1 MTKKEIKKQINKGNK
16 LNYAFLVFSSLFE
29 TSIMILIS
37 IMIEKIMAIATSKN
51 IDDLYA
57 QVNIF
62 IFALIATIVVYLI
75 TLYIKPKF
83 RQRAIL
89 QYKNNIYKHILN
101 KSIDDFNNHETST
114 YVSALTNDVNYIE
127 ENYIFSSFTLITLIT
142 LFITTVVVMI
152 IYSPILTVIGIVLSL
167 IPLVI
172 GLIVGSKLSKH
183 EKKISDDNATFM
195 HFIKDNLIGFSTIK
209 VFRAEN
215 KIKELFDKKN
225 KELENTKKEKVR
237 TTVLM
242 EFLQMVSQV
251 VVQFGVFF
259 IGAFLCIKTNS
270 IEPSV
275 IILFVQ
281 LMNYI
286 MNPLVSIPDV
296 LSKRNACN
304 PLFEKIANI
313 LDTKIDPALK
323 EQIEFNNKI
332 TINNLEFAYDD
343 KQILNKINFTFEKN
357 KSYAIVGTSGSGKT
371 TLLNLLIG
379 RNLNYNGKI
388 YYDEKELK
396 NISIDSLFEITSFV
410 EQNVFVFDDS
420 IINNITMYSK
430 IDDNILNDV
439 IKKSG
444 LEQLICEKGKDYKCG
459 ENGSNLSGG
468 EKQRISIA
476 RALIKK
482 SQILLMDEAT
492 SALDNETSST
502 IIDNVLNFKD
512 TTSIMITHKLEEA
525 TLKKFD
531 EIIVLKNGQIVGNGT
546 FETLINNNYIFKSL
560 YEIE

>member
-1 MTKKEIKKQINKGNK
+1 MTKKEVKKEINRGNK
-16 LNYAFLVFSSLFE
+16 LNYAFLVFESLFE

-37 IMIEKIMAIATSKN
+37 LMIEKIMAIATSNN
-51 IDDLYA
+51 INDLYK
-57 QVNIF
+57 QVNVF
-62 IFALIATIVVYLI
+62 LIALVSSIIIYLL

-83 RQRAIL
+83 RNRAIL

-127 ENYIFSSFTLITLIT
+127 ENYIFSSFSLITNIT
-142 LFITTVVVMI
+142 LFITTVVIMI
-152 IYSPILTVIGIVLSL
+152 IYSPILTIIGVVFSL
-167 IPLVI
+167 VPLVI
-172 GLIVGSKLSKH
+172 GLIVGAKLSVH
-183 EKKISDDNATFM
+183 EKKISDDNASFM

-209 VFRAEN
+209 VFKAES

-225 KELENTKKEKVR
+225 NELENTKKAKVR
-237 TTVLM
+237 TIVLM
-242 EFLQMVSQV
+242 EFLQSVSQV

-259 IGAFLCIKTNS
+259 VGAYLCIKTKS
-270 IEPSV
+270 IKPSV

-286 MNPLVSIPDV
+286 MSPLVSIPDI

-313 LDTKIDPALK
+313 LDTKTDVNTK
-323 EQIEFNNKI
+323 EQIEFNDNIKVKD
-332 TINNLEFAYDD
+332 LEFAYDD
-343 KQILNKINFTFEKN
+343 KQILNKVNYTFKKN

-379 RNLNYNGKI
+379 RNLNYNGEI
-388 YYDEKELK
+388 YYDNKELK

-430 IDDNILNDV
+430 IDEEVLKEV

-444 LEQLICEKGKDYKCG
+444 LEQLINEKGKDYKCG

-492 SALDNETSST
+492 SALDNETSKA
-502 IIDNVLNFKD
+502 IIDNVLNFND
-512 TTSIMITHKLEEA
+512 TTRIMITHKLEES

-531 EIIVLKNGQIVGNGT
+531 EIIVLKNGQIVENGD
-546 FETLINNNYIFKSL
+546 FDTLINNNYIFKSL

>member
-1 MTKKEIKKQINKGNK
+1 MTKKEVKKEINRGNK
-16 LNYAFLVFSSLFE
+16 LNYAFLVFESLFE

-37 IMIEKIMAIATSKN
+37 LMIEKIMAIATSNN
-51 IDDLYA
+51 INDLYK
-57 QVNIF
+57 QVNVF
-62 IFALIATIVVYLI
+62 LIALVSSIIIYLL

-83 RQRAIL
+83 RNRAIL

-127 ENYIFSSFTLITLIT
+127 ENYIFSSFSLITNIT
-142 LFITTVVVMI
+142 LFITTVVIMI
-152 IYSPILTVIGIVLSL
+152 IYSPILTIIGVVFSL
-167 IPLVI
+167 VPLVI
-172 GLIVGSKLSKH
+172 GLIVGAKLSVH
-183 EKKISDDNATFM
+183 EKKISDDNASFM

-209 VFRAEN
+209 VFKAES

-225 KELENTKKEKVR
+225 NELENTKKAKVR
-237 TTVLM
+237 TIVLM
-242 EFLQMVSQV
+242 EFLQSVSQV

-259 IGAFLCIKTNS
+259 VGAYLCIKTKS
-270 IEPSV
+270 IKPSV

-286 MNPLVSIPDV
+286 MSPLVSIPDI

-313 LDTKIDPALK
+313 LDTKTDVNTK
-323 EQIEFNNKI
+323 EQIEFNDN
-332 TINNLEFAYDD
+332 INVKDLEFAYDD
-343 KQILNKINFTFEKN
+343 KQILNKVNYTFKKN

-379 RNLNYNGKI
+379 RNLNYNGEI
-388 YYDEKELK
+388 YYDNKELK

-430 IDDNILNDV
+430 IDEEVLKEV
-439 IKKSG
+439 IEKSG
-444 LEQLICEKGKDYKCG
+444 LEQLINEKGKDYKCG

-492 SALDNETSST
+492 SALDNETSKA
-502 IIDNVLNFKD
+502 IIDNVLNFND
-512 TTSIMITHKLEEA
+512 TTRIMITHKLEES

-531 EIIVLKNGQIVGNGT
+531 EIIVLKNGQIVENGD
-546 FETLINNNYIFKSL
+546 FDTLINNNYIFKSL

>member
-1 MTKKEIKKQINKGNK
+1 MTKKEVKKEINRGNK
-16 LNYAFLVFSSLFE
+16 LNYAFLVFESLFE

-37 IMIEKIMAIATSKN
+37 LMIEKIMAIATSNN
-51 IDDLYA
+51 INDLYK
-57 QVNIF
+57 QVNVF
-62 IFALIATIVVYLI
+62 LIALVSSIIIYIL

-83 RQRAIL
+83 RNRAIL

-127 ENYIFSSFTLITLIT
+127 ENYIFSSFSLITNIT
-142 LFITTVVVMI
+142 LFITTVVIMI
-152 IYSPILTVIGIVLSL
+152 IYSPILTIIGVVFSL
-167 IPLVI
+167 VPLVI
-172 GLIVGSKLSKH
+172 GLIVGAKLSVH
-183 EKKISDDNATFM
+183 EKKISDDNASFM

-209 VFRAEN
+209 VFKAES

-225 KELENTKKEKVR
+225 NELENTKKAKVR
-237 TTVLM
+237 TIVLM
-242 EFLQMVSQV
+242 EFLQSVSQV

-259 IGAFLCIKTNS
+259 VGAYLCIKTKS
-270 IEPSV
+270 IKPSV

-286 MNPLVSIPDV
+286 MSPLVSIPDI

-313 LDTKIDPALK
+313 LDTKTDVNTK
-323 EQIEFNNKI
+323 EQIEFNDNIKVKD
-332 TINNLEFAYDD
+332 LEFAYDD
-343 KQILNKINFTFEKN
+343 KQILNKVNYTFKKN

-379 RNLNYNGKI
+379 RNLNYNGEI
-388 YYDEKELK
+388 YYDNKELK

-430 IDDNILNDV
+430 VDEEVLNEV

-444 LEQLICEKGKDYKCG
+444 LEQLINEKGKEYKCG

-492 SALDNETSST
+492 SALDNETSKA
-502 IIDNVLNFKD
+502 IIDNVLNFND
-512 TTSIMITHKLEEA
+512 TTRIMITHKLEES

-531 EIIVLKNGQIVGNGT
+531 EIIVLKNGQIVENGD
-546 FETLINNNYIFKSL
+546 FDTLINNNYIFKSL

>member
-1 MTKKEIKKQINKGNK
+1 MTKKEVKKDINRGNK
-16 LNYAFLVFSSLFE
+16 LNYAFLVFESLFE

-37 IMIEKIMAIATSKN
+37 LMIEKIMAIATSNN
-51 IDDLYA
+51 INDLYK
-57 QVNIF
+57 QVNVF
-62 IFALIATIVVYLI
+62 LIALVSSIIIYLL

-83 RQRAIL
+83 RNRAIL

-127 ENYIFSSFTLITLIT
+127 ENYIFSSFSLITNIT
-142 LFITTVVVMI
+142 LFITTVVIMI
-152 IYSPILTVIGIVLSL
+152 IYSPILTIIGVVFSL
-167 IPLVI
+167 VPLVI
-172 GLIVGSKLSKH
+172 GLIVGAKLSVH
-183 EKKISDDNATFM
+183 EKKISDDNASFM

-209 VFRAEN
+209 VFKAES

-225 KELENTKKEKVR
+225 NELENTKKAKVR
-237 TTVLM
+237 TIVLM
-242 EFLQMVSQV
+242 EFLQSVSQV

-259 IGAFLCIKTNS
+259 VGAYLCIKTKS
-270 IEPSV
+270 IAPSV

-286 MNPLVSIPDV
+286 MSPLVTIPDV

-304 PLFEKIANI
+304 PLFEKIAKI
-313 LDTKIDPALK
+313 LDTKTDVSSK
-323 EQIEFNNKI
+323 EQIEFNNNI

-379 RNLNYNGKI
+379 RNLNYNGEI
-388 YYDEKELK
+388 YYDKKELK

-430 IDDNILNDV
+430 IDDDILNDV

-444 LEQLICEKGKDYKCG
+444 LEQLINEKGKDYKCG
-459 ENGSNLSGG
+459 ENGLNLSGG

-512 TTSIMITHKLEEA
+512 TTRIMITHKLEET

-531 EIIVLKNGQIVGNGT
+531 EIIVLKNGKIVENGD
-546 FETLINNNYIFKSL
+546 FDTLINNNYIFKSL